1 MSPPGSASP
10 PRSARAEDGQGS
22 VEFVALLPLLALL
35 AMALLQAGLAGF
47 SAWSASTAARAG
59 ARAAAVGRDPGAAVR
74 RAAPIGGAAAVVRRD
89 GDTLH
94 VRLPV
99 PSVLP
104 VRIGS
109 VSAVAHLQAQ
119 R

>member
-1 MSPPGSASP
+1 MSPPRPPRP
-10 PRSARAEDGQGS
+10 PRSARGEHGQGS
-22 VEFVALLPLLALL
+22 VELVALLPLLALL
-35 AMALLQAGLAGF
+35 ALALLQAGLAGF

-74 RAAPIGGAAAVVRRD
+74 RSAPIGGAAAVVRRD

-99 PSVLP
+99 PSLLP
-104 VRIGS
+104 VRLGT
-109 VSAVAHLQAQ
+109 VSAVAHLEAQ

>member
-1 MSPPGSASP
+1 MSPPRPPRP
-10 PRSARAEDGQGS
+10 PRSARGEHGQGS

-35 AMALLQAGLAGF
+35 ALALLQAGLAGF

-74 RAAPIGGAAAVVRRD
+74 RSAPIGGAAAVVRRD

-99 PSVLP
+99 PSLLP
-104 VRIGS
+104 VRLGT
-109 VSAVAHLQAQ
+109 VSAVAHLEAQ